1 MTMQRATIHLHDFCL
16 NAKMQVFIIEDGIYL
31 CLLLSAPPRDA
42 VMYTCTP
49 GGLLAAQRPLSASVS
64 SSHTPPLL
72 PGKRGKEKDSV
83 SQVP

>member
-1 MTMQRATIHLHDFCL
+1 MQRGGRRIRPLHDV
-16 NAKMQVFIIEDGIYL
+16 ASMQKCSAWIPRGLIIEDGIYL
-31 CLLLSAPPRDA
+31 FLLLSAPPRDV

-72 PGKRGKEKDSV
+72 PGNGGKRG
-83 SQVP
+83 